1 MNRGL
6 LKQTMTCSSC
16 AGQMILL
23 PCAASKST
31 DLHVWKCQTCNKFT
45 NIRTESILSGKKLS
59 FKTFLTLLFYL
70 CIRSLTNV
78 EVSALVGVST
88 KAVGEWRTMLSN
100 AVADWFLH
108 NSSPLGGPGKVVEVD
123 EAKFGKRKFSRG
135 SYREGMWVLGGVD
148 RETGQ
153 CFLVPCPGNARGA
166 DVLLPIIQR
175 WVLPGS
181 IVYTDEWGAY
191 NNLPQHGYT
200 HDSVSHTIQFVD
212 PTTGVHT
219 NASAGETQI
228 ANAFNGY
235 LEVLKVL

>member
-1 MNRGL
+1 MPFQSTQRSLHDEITGLTSTENSARIFLMDRGL

-16 AGQMILL
+16 CGLIILL
-23 PCAASKST
+23 PCAASKSA

-45 NIRTESILSGKKLS
+45 NIRTESILSGNKLS

-100 AVADWFLH
+100 AVADWFLR

-166 DVLLPIIQR
+166 DVLLPIIQC
-175 WVLPGS
+175 WAHTS
-181 IVYTDEWGAY
+181 IR
-191 NNLPQHGYT
+191 
-200 HDSVSHTIQFVD
+200 
-212 PTTGVHT
+212 
-219 NASAGETQI
+219 I
-228 ANAFNGY
+228 AKSRDT
-235 LEVLKVL
+235 L